1 MKNTFNHRIVD
12 AVIGNTNKKRKVKT
26 EPRCSDHLTELWS
39 RTLKAEKEMLRSKSV
54 IKQRLMA
61 VYMCERK
68 EFDRECQ
75 KAKREHQRNIQY
87 QIGEKI

>member
-1 MKNTFNHRIVD
+1 
-12 AVIGNTNKKRKVKT
+12 
-26 EPRCSDHLTELWS
+26 
-39 RTLKAEKEMLRSKSV
+39 MLRSKSV
-54 IKQRLMA
+54 IKQRLRA